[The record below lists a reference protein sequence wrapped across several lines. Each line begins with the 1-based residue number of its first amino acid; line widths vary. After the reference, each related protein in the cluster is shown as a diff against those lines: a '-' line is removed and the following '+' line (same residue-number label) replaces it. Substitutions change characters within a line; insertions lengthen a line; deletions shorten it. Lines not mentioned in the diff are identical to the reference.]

1 MTASPA
7 TTPVILFVYR
17 RPDLLTHTFERIR
30 AARPTQLL
38 IIADVPDDE
47 NGGATD
53 PQHRAALAI
62 AGGVDWDCDVE
73 WHIAEQHLGCS
84 TRMRSGLD
92 WAFTRVERAIIIE
105 DDIVADPSF
114 FPWCTAMLEMYSGDQ
129 RVMSVNGRNELVAW
143 PAAGGDHLLARRG
156 SIWGWATWRRAW
168 QHRRARK
175 DAPTSTGNP
184 LFDAHLGVLGLEVPD
199 GLRLG
204 WDIDWTLDIARTAG
218 VSVVPPV
225 NLVAN
230 IGFGGSAT
238 HTMAGDDLRGV
249 LPVGSVP
256 VHSSSARVE
265 ELDDV
270 YDHWS
275 LLVELMAT
283 YRQPAAAA
291 RLARLSGRPGVPAI
305 DDSLRHH
312 LAPFADP
319 DESLRV
325 LSHLRNHGAAGAQ
338 LAALTAAME
347 QASRWN
353 SERPA

>member
-1 MTASPA
+1 MTTRPT

-17 RPDLLTHTFERIR
+17 RPDLLIHTFERIR
-30 AARPTQLL
+30 AARPAQLL
-38 IIADVPDDE
+38 IIADVPADE

-53 PQHRAALAI
+53 PQHCAALAI
-62 AGGVDWDCDVE
+62 AGCVDWDCEVE
-73 WHIAEQHLGCS
+73 WNIAEHHLGCS

-92 WAFTRVERAIIIE
+92 WAFMRVERAIIIE

-114 FPWCTAMLEMYSGDQ
+114 FPWCTAMLDVYSGDQ
-129 RVMSVNGRNELVAW
+129 RVMSVSGRNELVAW
-143 PAAGGDHLLARRG
+143 PTAGGDHLLARRG

-168 QHRRARK
+168 QHSRAQTDR
-175 DAPTSTGNP
+175 PTSSDNP
-184 LFDAHLGVLGLEVPD
+184 LFDTHLRVLGIDVHAGP
-199 GLRLG
+199 RLG
-204 WDIDWTLDIARTAG
+204 WDIAWTLDIARARG

-238 HTMAGDDLRGV
+238 HTSAGDDIRGV
-249 LPVGSVP
+249 LPVGSVS
-256 VHSSSARVE
+256 VASSAARVGDP
-265 ELDDV
+265 DDL
-270 YDHWS
+270 YDRWS
-275 LLVELMAT
+275 LLLDLMAT

-291 RLARLSGRPGVPAI
+291 RLARLSGRPGVRTI

-319 DESLRV
+319 NESLRV
-325 LSHLRNHGAAGAQ
+325 LSHLRRNGVAGTQ

-353 SERPA
+353 SESPA

>member
-1 MTASPA
+1 MTTSPT

-30 AARPTQLL
+30 AARPAQLL
-38 IIADVPDDE
+38 IIADVPADGD
-47 NGGATD
+47 GGATD

-62 AGGVDWDCDVE
+62 AGGVDWDCEVE
-73 WHIAEQHLGCS
+73 WNIAEHHLGCS

-114 FPWCTAMLEMYSGDQ
+114 FPWCTAMLEVYSGDQ

-168 QHRRARK
+168 QYPLEQTDR
-175 DAPTSTGNP
+175 PTSTGNP
-184 LFDAHLGVLGLEVPD
+184 LFDTHLRVLGIEVPA

-204 WDIDWTLDIARTAG
+204 WDINWTLDIARAGG

-238 HTMAGDDLRGV
+238 HTIAGDDLRGV

-256 VHSSSARVE
+256 VPSSSARVE
-265 ELDDV
+265 EPDDL
-270 YDHWS
+270 YDRWS
-275 LLVELMAT
+275 LLVELMAS

-291 RLARLSGRPGVPAI
+291 RLARLSGRPGAPAI

-319 DESLRV
+319 DESVRV
-325 LSHLRNHGAAGAQ
+325 LSHLRHNGAAGTQ
-338 LAALTAAME
+338 LVALTAAME

-353 SERPA
+353 RERPA